1 VSALEAAV
9 ADYLALRTGLGH
21 DLADAA
27 RLLPRFAAWME
38 QAGSPR

>member
-27 RLLPRFAAWME
+27 RFAAWME